1 MFYIQSKS
9 DYTQQYQASIT
20 NPEKFWKEIS
30 DNFFWFKK
38 PEKISDCD
46 LSRGKISWFE
56 DGQTNLAYNCLDRH
70 LAQSGDKIAVIWEA
84 NDPAEKSQKITYREL
99 HAQVC
104 QFANLLVAHGI
115 KKGDRVC
122 IYMPMIPQALVAM
135 LACARI
141 GAVHCVVFAGFSA
154 KALAGRI
161 QDCGAKMLI
170 TSDLLFRGDK
180 KIELFEIA
188 KEALVECVEIQD
200 VIVFCREDGPR
211 NKCGVTNLDTTGSG
225 TDSGTGFVTPSPRSV
240 QSQDRTERE
249 DGVINPVLRKVLR
262 KVITP
267 VVWQDE
273 IKNHPTTHQAPAHA
287 AEDPLFILYT
297 SGSTGKPKG
306 ILHTTAG
313 YMVCTGYSFQNV
325 FQFRE
330 NEIFFCSADIG
341 WITGHSYLAYG
352 PLLNGAT
359 ILMFEGIPT
368 HPTPARFWEVIAK
381 HKVNIFYTAPTAIR
395 ALMQKGDEFVEGHDL
410 SSLRV
415 LGTVGEPINEEAWKW
430 YFEKVGKKKCPIT
443 DTWWQTETGG
453 IMIASLAGVVDS
465 KPAHAGFPLP
475 GIVPILLDD
484 KGNEIVEVGKTGNL
498 CFSQPWPS
506 MARGVWGDREKFLT
520 YFQNGRYSA
529 GDGAFKS
536 EDGFYRIIGRTDD
549 VIKVSGHRLGTAEI
563 ENAIN
568 SHEAVSESA
577 VIGVPHEIKGEG
589 VIAFAIRRKALGVRR
604 KSDEEIESEIVEL
617 IKKEIG
623 AIAKPEKIFLVSDLP
638 KTRSGKIMRRILKKI
653 VAKGSGEEK
662 DLGDVSTLV
671 NPEVVAQLALN
682 FL

>member
-1 MFYIQSKS
+1 MFKINSKS
-9 DYTQQYQASIT
+9 DYAEQYQASIT
-20 NPEKFWKEIS
+20 NPKKFWAEIAR
-30 DNFFWFKK
+30 NFFWFKK

-46 LSRGKISWFE
+46 LSQAKISWFE

-70 LAQSGDKIAVIWEA
+70 LEQFGDKIAVIWEA
-84 NDPAEKSQKITYREL
+84 NDPAEKSQKITYRKL
-99 HAQVC
+99 HAQTC
-104 QFANLLVAHGI
+104 QFANLLVARGI

-161 QDCGAKMLI
+161 QDCGAKMLV

-180 KIELFEIA
+180 KIELYEIA
-188 KEALVECVEIQD
+188 REALSECKSVESTIVWRRGGPTCPPALCDDKKIIDWQTEIQ
-200 VIVFCREDGPR
+200 
-211 NKCGVTNLDTTGSG
+211 K
-225 TDSGTGFVTPSPRSV
+225 
-240 QSQDRTERE
+240 
-249 DGVINPVLRKVLR
+249 
-262 KVITP
+262 
-267 VVWQDE
+267 
-273 IKNHPTTHQAPAHA
+273 HPTTHQAPAHA
-287 AEDPLFILYT
+287 SEDPLFILYT

-313 YMVCTGYSFQNV
+313 YMVCAGYSFQNV
-325 FQFRE
+325 FQYRE
-330 NEIFFCSADIG
+330 GEIFFCSADIG

-395 ALMQKGDEFVEGHDL
+395 ALMQKGDEFVLGHDL

-415 LGTVGEPINEEAWKW
+415 LGTVGEPINEEAWNW
-430 YFEKVGKKKCPIT
+430 YFEKVGGKKCPIT
-443 DTWWQTETGG
+443 DTWWQTETGE
-453 IMIASLAGVVDS
+453 IMIASLAGVADS

-475 GIVPILLDD
+475 GIVPILLDEEGKEILEND
-484 KGNEIVEVGKTGNL
+484 KIGNL
-498 CFSQPWPS
+498 HFSLAWPS
-506 MARGVWGDREKFLT
+506 MARGVWGDQEKFLT

-529 GDGAFKS
+529 GDGAFRDAS
-536 EDGFYRIIGRTDD
+536 GLYRIIGRTDD

-568 SHEAVSESA
+568 SHPAVSESA

-589 VIAFAIRRKALGVRR
+589 IYAFVILKNVGDDTRVVPNASLQAEIINRPQRHPELVLGSV
-604 KSDEEIESEIVEL
+604 KSEIVEL

-623 AIAKPEKIFLVSDLP
+623 AIAKPEKIFLVADLP

-653 VAKGSGEEK
+653 VAGEK
-662 DLGDVSTLV
+662 DFGDVSTLV
-671 NPEVVAQLALN
+671 NPDVVAQLVLN
-682 FL
+682 FS